1 MLYWELGKM
10 ITEKQTAWGS
20 KFLEQLSQDLR
31 TEFPNIQGFSERN
44 LNYCRQFYQFY
55 VSSIGQQLVARLEQA
70 NQTYDTPQIES
81 SEDFNTL
88 FRQQPVAQ
96 IPWGHNILI
105 FSKSKS
111 ADEAEFYVRQT
122 SQNGWSRNILSQ
134 QINAKLFQ

>member
-1 MLYWELGKM
+1 M

-20 KFLEQLSQDLR
+20 KFLEQSSQDLR

-96 IPWGHNILI
+96 IPLGHNILI

-111 ADEAEFYVRQT
+111 ADEAEFYVGQT
-122 SQNGWSRNILSQ
+122 LQNGWSRNILSQ